1 MKKRSN
7 LTNQNSFLRWKK
19 SNLWDNFIL
28 EILANFFVF
37 IFMVILIIVV
47 RFLLEPFDLSL
58 CWYNWWKHGSIIV
71 LFIYFFI
78 NYQLCWLV
86 VAEDKFICLIG
97 FFFKSIF
104 VFNYRL
110 PALFVVAAKD
120 KWGIA
125 LACYCHQRRRLYLQ
139 TNNGPI
145 ENHYFANKQEHS
157 RMNVSPV
164 IKQSS

>member
-19 SNLWDNFIL
+19 SNLWNNFIL
-28 EILANFFVF
+28 EIFANFFVS

-71 LFIYFFI
+71 LFIFVLFVG
-78 NYQLCWLV
+78 L
-86 VAEDKFICLIG
+86 
-97 FFFKSIF
+97 SIF
-104 VFNYRL
+104 AFNYRL
-110 PALFVVAAKD
+110 PALFVVAAED

-145 ENHYFANKQEHS
+145 ENHYFAN
-157 RMNVSPV
+157 
-164 IKQSS
+164 